1 MKKGHKIVSLLI
13 AVAMA
18 APLAFSN
25 VSPVEAANKF
35 DGHESRYYKL
45 CSSKTLTR
53 SNQSTCRE
61 FNKYLKTK
69 SASLKN
75 EISNKQNNVD
85 SAKLS
90 ISDMANKINTLNSQ
104 INDAN
109 QKISYMNTAIQNSEN
124 NLNQKK
130 GLLKERIYSMQSQM
144 NSNAYV
150 DYLFNAS
157 SFSDFFS
164 RAATLK
170 DLTAYETDLM
180 NEIKEEQKQLETQ
193 KQTLVDT
200 QKTLSTQKTQAES
213 LQKSL
218 VAKLEA
224 EQKALQDKQS
234 DLSDNE
240 SNIGTIAENL
250 VELSKA
256 SDESRVT
263 GVTHATP
270 NTTVSS
276 NSGSSNSN
284 SSSSSSS
291 GSSNSNSGSTS
302 NRGQSSS
309 SNSGTSHNNGGSSN
323 NGGSNNASIPT
334 PTPSASQ
341 SARGLAIANKAL
353 TRQGYMYSWGGCHS
367 MGQISNPNWTKFDC
381 SGLVNWAHYQAGVN
395 IGSNTTKSLCGVGTQ
410 VGRGSMQAGD
420 IILFSSNGSYS
431 GVHHVGIYIGGNR
444 MVHAPSTGKPVQVA
458 SLSNGYWQR
467 EFYQARR
474 CY

>member
-1 MKKGHKIVSLLI
+1 MKRGHKIVSLLI
-13 AVAMA
+13 ACAMVT
-18 APLAFSN
+18 PLAFSN
-25 VSPVEAANKF
+25 VNTVEAANKF
-35 DGHESRYYKL
+35 EGQETKYYKL

-53 SNQSTCRE
+53 SNQNTCKE

-69 SASLKN
+69 SASLKS
-75 EISNKQNNVD
+75 EISSKQSSVD

-90 ISDMANKINTLNSQ
+90 ISDAADKINSLNSQ
-104 INDAN
+104 INEAT
-109 QKISYMNTAIQNSEN
+109 QKIAYMNTAITNAEN
-124 NLNQKK
+124 NLNEKK
-130 GLLKERIYSMQSQM
+130 ALLKDRIYSMQSQM

-157 SFSDFFS
+157 SFSDLFS

-170 DLTAYETDLM
+170 DLTSYETDLM
-180 NEIKEEQKQLETQ
+180 NEIKEEQKQLEIQ

-200 QKTLSTQKTQAES
+200 QTALNAQKSQAEE

-240 SNIGTIAENL
+240 SNIGTIAQNL

-256 SDESRVT
+256 SDESKVS

-270 NTTVSS
+270 NKNNSSSS
-276 NSGSSNSN
+276 NSGSSN
-284 SSSSSSS
+284 
-291 GSSNSNSGSTS
+291 
-302 NRGQSSS
+302 
-309 SNSGTSHNNGGSSN
+309 NGGSSN
-323 NGGSNNASIPT
+323 NSGSSNNGGGNTIPT
-334 PTPSASQ
+334 PTPSPDQ
-341 SARGLAIANKAL
+341 SSRGLAIANKAL

-367 MGQISNPNWTKFDC
+367 MSQIANPNWTKFDC

-395 IGSNTTKSLCGVGTQ
+395 IGSNTTKTLCGVGTQ
-410 VGRGSMQAGD
+410 VDRGSMQAGD

-444 MVHAPSTGKPVQVA
+444 MVHAPSSGKPVQVA
-458 SLSNGYWQR
+458 TLGNGYWQR

>member
-1 MKKGHKIVSLLI
+1 MVT
-13 AVAMA
+13 
-18 APLAFSN
+18 PLAFSN
-25 VSPVEAANKF
+25 VNTVEAANKF
-35 DGHESRYYKL
+35 EGQETKYYKL

-53 SNQSTCRE
+53 SNQNTCKE

-69 SASLKN
+69 SASLKS
-75 EISNKQNNVD
+75 EISSKQSSVD

-90 ISDMANKINTLNSQ
+90 ISDAADKINSLNSQ
-104 INDAN
+104 INEAT
-109 QKISYMNTAIQNSEN
+109 QKIAYMNTAITNAEN
-124 NLNQKK
+124 NLNEKK
-130 GLLKERIYSMQSQM
+130 ALLKDRIYSMQSQM

-170 DLTAYETDLM
+170 DLTSYETDLM
-180 NEIKEEQKQLETQ
+180 NEIKEEQKQLEIQ

-200 QKTLSTQKTQAES
+200 QTALNAQKSQAEE

-240 SNIGTIAENL
+240 SNIGTIAQNL

-256 SDESRVT
+256 SDESKVS

-270 NTTVSS
+270 NKNNSSSS
-276 NSGSSNSN
+276 NSGSSN
-284 SSSSSSS
+284 
-291 GSSNSNSGSTS
+291 
-302 NRGQSSS
+302 
-309 SNSGTSHNNGGSSN
+309 NGGSSN
-323 NGGSNNASIPT
+323 NSGSSNNGGGNTIPT
-334 PTPSASQ
+334 PTPSPDQ
-341 SARGLAIANKAL
+341 SSRGLAIANKAL
-353 TRQGYMYSWGGCHS
+353 TRQAYMYSWGGCHS
-367 MGQISNPNWTKFDC
+367 MSQIANPNWTKFDC

-395 IGSNTTKSLCGVGTQ
+395 IGSNTTKTLCGVGTQ
-410 VGRGSMQAGD
+410 VDRGSMQAGD

-444 MVHAPSTGKPVQVA
+444 MVHAPSSGKPVQVA
-458 SLSNGYWQR
+458 TLGNGYWQR

>member
-1 MKKGHKIVSLLI
+1 MVT
-13 AVAMA
+13 
-18 APLAFSN
+18 PLAFSN
-25 VSPVEAANKF
+25 VNTVEAANKF
-35 DGHESRYYKL
+35 EGQETKYYKL

-53 SNQSTCRE
+53 SNQNTCKE

-69 SASLKN
+69 SASLKS
-75 EISNKQNNVD
+75 EISSKQSSVD

-90 ISDMANKINTLNSQ
+90 ISDAADKINSLNSQ
-104 INDAN
+104 INEAT
-109 QKISYMNTAIQNSEN
+109 QKIAYMNTAITNAEN
-124 NLNQKK
+124 NLNEKK
-130 GLLKERIYSMQSQM
+130 ALLKDRIYSMQSQM

-170 DLTAYETDLM
+170 DLTSYETDLM
-180 NEIKEEQKQLETQ
+180 NEIKEEQKQLEIQ

-200 QKTLSTQKTQAES
+200 QTALNAQKSQAEE

-234 DLSDNE
+234 DLSENE
-240 SNIGTIAENL
+240 SNIGTIAQNL

-256 SDESRVT
+256 SDESKVS

-270 NTTVSS
+270 NKNNSSSS
-276 NSGSSNSN
+276 NSGSSN
-284 SSSSSSS
+284 
-291 GSSNSNSGSTS
+291 
-302 NRGQSSS
+302 
-309 SNSGTSHNNGGSSN
+309 NGGSSN
-323 NGGSNNASIPT
+323 NSGSSNNGGGNTIPT
-334 PTPSASQ
+334 PTPSPDQ
-341 SARGLAIANKAL
+341 SSRGLAIANKAL

-367 MGQISNPNWTKFDC
+367 MSQIANPNWTKFDC

-395 IGSNTTKSLCGVGTQ
+395 IGSNTTKTLCGVGTQ
-410 VGRGSMQAGD
+410 VDRGSMQAGD

-444 MVHAPSTGKPVQVA
+444 MVHAPSSGKPVQVA
-458 SLSNGYWQR
+458 TLGNGYWQR

>member
-1 MKKGHKIVSLLI
+1 MKRGHNIVSLLI
-13 AVAMA
+13 ACAMVT
-18 APLAFSN
+18 PLAFSN
-25 VSPVEAANKF
+25 VNTVEAANKF
-35 DGHESRYYKL
+35 EGQETKYYKL

-53 SNQSTCRE
+53 SNQNTCKE

-69 SASLKN
+69 SASLKS
-75 EISNKQNNVD
+75 EISSKQSSVD

-90 ISDMANKINTLNSQ
+90 ISDAADKINSLNSQ
-104 INDAN
+104 INEAT
-109 QKISYMNTAIQNSEN
+109 QKIAYMNTAITNAEN
-124 NLNQKK
+124 NLNEKK
-130 GLLKERIYSMQSQM
+130 ALLKDRIYSMQSQM

-170 DLTAYETDLM
+170 DLTSYETDLM
-180 NEIKEEQKQLETQ
+180 NEIKEEQKQLEIQ

-200 QKTLSTQKTQAES
+200 QTALNAQKSQAEE

-240 SNIGTIAENL
+240 SNIGTIAQNL

-256 SDESRVT
+256 SDESKVS

-270 NTTVSS
+270 NKNNSSSS
-276 NSGSSNSN
+276 NSGSSN
-284 SSSSSSS
+284 
-291 GSSNSNSGSTS
+291 
-302 NRGQSSS
+302 
-309 SNSGTSHNNGGSSN
+309 NGGSSN
-323 NGGSNNASIPT
+323 NSGSSNNGGGNTIPT
-334 PTPSASQ
+334 PTPSPDQ
-341 SARGLAIANKAL
+341 SSRGLAIANKAL

-367 MGQISNPNWTKFDC
+367 MSQIANPNWTKFDC
-381 SGLVNWAHYQAGVN
+381 SGLVNWSHYQAGVN
-395 IGSNTTKSLCGVGTQ
+395 IGSNTTKTLCGVGTQ
-410 VGRGSMQAGD
+410 VDRGSMQAGD

-444 MVHAPSTGKPVQVA
+444 MVHAPSSGKPVQVA
-458 SLSNGYWQR
+458 SLGNGYWQR

>member
-1 MKKGHKIVSLLI
+1 MKRGHKIVSLLI
-13 AVAMA
+13 ACAMVT
-18 APLAFSN
+18 PLAFSN
-25 VSPVEAANKF
+25 VNTVEAANKF
-35 DGHESRYYKL
+35 EGQETKYYKL

-53 SNQSTCRE
+53 SNQNTCKE

-69 SASLKN
+69 SASLKS
-75 EISNKQNNVD
+75 EISSKQSSVD

-90 ISDMANKINTLNSQ
+90 ISDAADKINSLNSQ
-104 INDAN
+104 INEAT
-109 QKISYMNTAIQNSEN
+109 QKIAYMNTAITNAEN
-124 NLNQKK
+124 NLNEKK
-130 GLLKERIYSMQSQM
+130 ALLKDRIYSMQSQM

-170 DLTAYETDLM
+170 DLTSYETDLM
-180 NEIKEEQKQLETQ
+180 NEIKEEQKQLEVQ

-200 QKTLSTQKTQAES
+200 QNTLNAQKSQAEE

-240 SNIGTIAENL
+240 SNIGTIAQNL

-256 SDESRVT
+256 SDESKVS

-270 NTTVSS
+270 NKNNSSSS
-276 NSGSSNSN
+276 NSGSSN
-284 SSSSSSS
+284 
-291 GSSNSNSGSTS
+291 
-302 NRGQSSS
+302 
-309 SNSGTSHNNGGSSN
+309 NGGSSN
-323 NGGSNNASIPT
+323 NSGSSNNGGGNTIPT
-334 PTPSASQ
+334 PTPSPDQ
-341 SARGLAIANKAL
+341 SSRGLAIANKAL

-367 MGQISNPNWTKFDC
+367 MSQIANPNWTKFDC

-395 IGSNTTKSLCGVGTQ
+395 IGSNTTKTLCGVGTQ
-410 VGRGSMQAGD
+410 VDRGSMQAGD

-444 MVHAPSTGKPVQVA
+444 MVHAPSSGKPVQVA
-458 SLSNGYWQR
+458 TLGNCYWQR

>member
-1 MKKGHKIVSLLI
+1 MKRGHKIVSLLI
-13 AVAMA
+13 ACAMVT
-18 APLAFSN
+18 PLALSN
-25 VSPVEAANKF
+25 VNTVEAANKF
-35 DGHESRYYKL
+35 EGQETKYYKL

-53 SNQSTCRE
+53 SNQNTCKE

-69 SASLKN
+69 SASLKS
-75 EISNKQNNVD
+75 EINSKQSNVD

-90 ISDMANKINTLNSQ
+90 IADAADKINSLNSQ
-104 INDAN
+104 INEAT
-109 QKISYMNTAIQNSEN
+109 QKIAYMNTAITNAEN
-124 NLNQKK
+124 NLNEKK
-130 GLLKERIYSMQSQM
+130 ALLKDRIYSMQSQM

-170 DLTAYETDLM
+170 DLTSYETDLM
-180 NEIKEEQKQLETQ
+180 NEIKEEQKQLEIQ

-200 QKTLSTQKTQAES
+200 QTALNAQKSQAEE

-240 SNIGTIAENL
+240 SNIGTIAQNL

-256 SDESRVT
+256 SDESKVS

-270 NTTVSS
+270 NKNNSSSS
-276 NSGSSNSN
+276 NSGSSN
-284 SSSSSSS
+284 
-291 GSSNSNSGSTS
+291 
-302 NRGQSSS
+302 
-309 SNSGTSHNNGGSSN
+309 NGGSSN
-323 NGGSNNASIPT
+323 NSGSSNNGGGNTIPT
-334 PTPSASQ
+334 PTPSPDQ
-341 SARGLAIANKAL
+341 SSRGLAIANKAL
-353 TRQGYMYSWGGCHS
+353 TRQGYIYSWGGCHS
-367 MGQISNPNWTKFDC
+367 MSQIANPNWTKFDC

-395 IGSNTTKSLCGVGTQ
+395 IGSNTTKTLCGVGTQ
-410 VGRGSMQAGD
+410 VDRGSMQAGD

-431 GVHHVGIYIGGNR
+431 GVHHVGIYIGCNR
-444 MVHAPSTGKPVQVA
+444 MVHASSSGKPVQVA
-458 SLSNGYWQR
+458 TLGNGYWQR

>member
-1 MKKGHKIVSLLI
+1 MKRGHKIVSLLI
-13 AVAMA
+13 ACAMVT
-18 APLAFSN
+18 PLAFSN
-25 VSPVEAANKF
+25 VNTVEAANKF
-35 DGHESRYYKL
+35 EGQETKYYKL

-53 SNQSTCRE
+53 SNQNTCKE

-69 SASLKN
+69 SASLKS
-75 EISNKQNNVD
+75 EINSKQSNVD

-90 ISDMANKINTLNSQ
+90 IADAADKINSLNSQ
-104 INDAN
+104 INEAT
-109 QKISYMNTAIQNSEN
+109 QKIAYMNTAITNAEN
-124 NLNQKK
+124 NLNEKK
-130 GLLKERIYSMQSQM
+130 ALLKDRIYSMQSQM

-170 DLTAYETDLM
+170 DLTSYETDLM
-180 NEIKEEQKQLETQ
+180 NEIKEEQKQLEIQ

-200 QKTLSTQKTQAES
+200 QTALNAQKSQAEE

-240 SNIGTIAENL
+240 SNIGTIAQNL

-256 SDESRVT
+256 SDESKVS

-270 NTTVSS
+270 NKNNSFSS
-276 NSGSSNSN
+276 NSGSSN
-284 SSSSSSS
+284 
-291 GSSNSNSGSTS
+291 
-302 NRGQSSS
+302 
-309 SNSGTSHNNGGSSN
+309 NGGSSN
-323 NGGSNNASIPT
+323 NSGSSNNGGGNTIPT
-334 PTPSASQ
+334 PTPSPDQ
-341 SARGLAIANKAL
+341 SSRGLAIANKAL

-367 MGQISNPNWTKFDC
+367 MSQIANPNWTKFDC

-395 IGSNTTKSLCGVGTQ
+395 IGSNTTKTLCGVGTQ
-410 VGRGSMQAGD
+410 VDRGSMQAGD

-444 MVHAPSTGKPVQVA
+444 MVHAPSSGKPVQVA
-458 SLSNGYWQR
+458 TLGNGYWQR

>member
-1 MKKGHKIVSLLI
+1 
-13 AVAMA
+13 
-18 APLAFSN
+18 
-25 VSPVEAANKF
+25 
-35 DGHESRYYKL
+35 L

-53 SNQSTCRE
+53 SNQNTCKE

-69 SASLKN
+69 SASLKS
-75 EISNKQNNVD
+75 EINSKQSNVD

-90 ISDMANKINTLNSQ
+90 IADAADKINSLNSQ
-104 INDAN
+104 INEAT
-109 QKISYMNTAIQNSEN
+109 QKIAYMNTAITNAEN
-124 NLNQKK
+124 NLNEKK
-130 GLLKERIYSMQSQM
+130 ALLKDRIYSMQSQM

-170 DLTAYETDLM
+170 DLTSYETDLM
-180 NEIKEEQKQLETQ
+180 NEIKEEQKQLEIQ

-200 QKTLSTQKTQAES
+200 QTALNAQKSQAEE

-240 SNIGTIAENL
+240 SNIGTIAQNL

-256 SDESRVT
+256 SDESKVS

-270 NTTVSS
+270 NKNNSSSS
-276 NSGSSNSN
+276 NSGSSN
-284 SSSSSSS
+284 
-291 GSSNSNSGSTS
+291 
-302 NRGQSSS
+302 
-309 SNSGTSHNNGGSSN
+309 NGGSSN
-323 NGGSNNASIPT
+323 NSGSSNNGGGNTIPT
-334 PTPSASQ
+334 PTPSPDQ
-341 SARGLAIANKAL
+341 SSRGLAIANKAL
-353 TRQGYMYSWGGCHS
+353 TRQGYIYSWGGCHS
-367 MGQISNPNWTKFDC
+367 MSQIANPNWTKFDC

-395 IGSNTTKSLCGVGTQ
+395 IGSNTTKTLCGVGTQ
-410 VGRGSMQAGD
+410 VDRGSMQAGD

-444 MVHAPSTGKPVQVA
+444 MVHAPSSGKPVQVA
-458 SLSNGYWQR
+458 TLGNGYWQR

>member
-1 MKKGHKIVSLLI
+1 MKRGHKIVSLLI
-13 AVAMA
+13 ACAMVT
-18 APLAFSN
+18 PLAFSN
-25 VSPVEAANKF
+25 VNTVEAANKF
-35 DGHESRYYKL
+35 EGQETKYYKL

-53 SNQSTCRE
+53 SNQNTCKE

-69 SASLKN
+69 SASLKS
-75 EISNKQNNVD
+75 EISSKQSSVD

-90 ISDMANKINTLNSQ
+90 ISDAADKINSLNSQ
-104 INDAN
+104 INEAT
-109 QKISYMNTAIQNSEN
+109 QKIAYMNTAITNAEN
-124 NLNQKK
+124 NLNEKK
-130 GLLKERIYSMQSQM
+130 ALLKDRIYSMQSQM

-170 DLTAYETDLM
+170 DLTSYETDLM
-180 NEIKEEQKQLETQ
+180 NEIKEEQKQLEIQ

-200 QKTLSTQKTQAES
+200 QTALNAQKSQAEE

-234 DLSDNE
+234 DLFDNE
-240 SNIGTIAENL
+240 SNIGTIAQNL

-256 SDESRVT
+256 SDESKVS

-270 NTTVSS
+270 NKNNSSSS
-276 NSGSSNSN
+276 NSGSSN
-284 SSSSSSS
+284 
-291 GSSNSNSGSTS
+291 
-302 NRGQSSS
+302 
-309 SNSGTSHNNGGSSN
+309 NGGSSN
-323 NGGSNNASIPT
+323 NSGSSNNGGGNTIPT
-334 PTPSASQ
+334 PTPSPDQ
-341 SARGLAIANKAL
+341 SSRGLAIANKAL

-367 MGQISNPNWTKFDC
+367 MSQIANPNWTKFDC

-395 IGSNTTKSLCGVGTQ
+395 IGSNTTKTLCGVGTQ
-410 VGRGSMQAGD
+410 VDRGSMQAGD

-444 MVHAPSTGKPVQVA
+444 MVHAPSSGKPVQVA
-458 SLSNGYWQR
+458 TLGNGYWQR

>member
-1 MKKGHKIVSLLI
+1 MKRRHKIVSLLI
-13 AVAMA
+13 AAAMVT
-18 APLAFSN
+18 PLALSN
-25 VSPVEAANKF
+25 VNTVEAANKF
-35 DGHESRYYKL
+35 AGQESKYYRL

-53 SNQSTCRE
+53 SNQNTCKE

-75 EISNKQNNVD
+75 EINSKQNNVD

-90 ISDMANKINTLNSQ
+90 ISDAANKINTLNSQ
-104 INDAN
+104 INEAN
-109 QKISYMNTAIQNSEN
+109 QKIAYMNTAITNAEN

-130 GLLKERIYSMQSQM
+130 ALLKDRIYSMQSQM

-180 NEIKEEQKQLETQ
+180 NEIKEVQ

-200 QKTLSTQKTQAES
+200 QTALNAQKSEAET

-240 SNIGTIAENL
+240 NSIGTIAQNL

-256 SDESRVT
+256 SDESKVN

-270 NTTVSS
+270 NTNSGSSS
-276 NSGSSNSN
+276 NSGSSN
-284 SSSSSSS
+284 
-291 GSSNSNSGSTS
+291 
-302 NRGQSSS
+302 
-309 SNSGTSHNNGGSSN
+309 HGGSSN
-323 NGGSNNASIPT
+323 NGGGSQNTT
-334 PTPSASQ
+334 PAPAPSANQ

-353 TRQGYMYSWGGCHS
+353 TRQGYMYVWGGCHS
-367 MGQISNPNWTKFDC
+367 MSQISNPNWTKFDC

-395 IGSNTTKSLCGVGTQ
+395 IGSNTTKSLCGVGSY
-410 VGRGSMQAGD
+410 VDRGSMQAGD

-444 MVHAPSTGKPVQVA
+444 MVHAPSSGKPVQVA
-458 SLSNGYWQR
+458 SLANSYWQR
-467 EFYQARR
+467 SFYQARR

>member
-1 MKKGHKIVSLLI
+1 MKRGHKIVSLLI
-13 AVAMA
+13 ACAMVT
-18 APLAFSN
+18 PLAFSN
-25 VSPVEAANKF
+25 VNTVEAANKF
-35 DGHESRYYKL
+35 EGQETKYYKL

-53 SNQSTCRE
+53 SNQNTCKE

-69 SASLKN
+69 SASLKS
-75 EISNKQNNVD
+75 EISSKQSSVD

-90 ISDMANKINTLNSQ
+90 ISDAADKINSLNSQ
-104 INDAN
+104 INEAT
-109 QKISYMNTAIQNSEN
+109 QKIAYMNTAITNAEN
-124 NLNQKK
+124 NLNEKK
-130 GLLKERIYSMQSQM
+130 ALLKDRIYSMQSQM

-170 DLTAYETDLM
+170 DLTSYETDLM
-180 NEIKEEQKQLETQ
+180 NEIKEEQKQLEIQ

-200 QKTLSTQKTQAES
+200 QTALNAQKSQAEE

-240 SNIGTIAENL
+240 SNIGTIAQNL

-256 SDESRVT
+256 SDESKVS

-270 NTTVSS
+270 NKNNSSSS
-276 NSGSSNSN
+276 NSGSSN
-284 SSSSSSS
+284 
-291 GSSNSNSGSTS
+291 
-302 NRGQSSS
+302 
-309 SNSGTSHNNGGSSN
+309 NGGSSN
-323 NGGSNNASIPT
+323 NSGSSNNGGGNTIPT
-334 PTPSASQ
+334 PSPDQ
-341 SARGLAIANKAL
+341 SSRGLAIANKAL

-367 MGQISNPNWTKFDC
+367 MSQIANPNWTKFDC

-395 IGSNTTKSLCGVGTQ
+395 IGSNTTKTLCGVGTQ
-410 VGRGSMQAGD
+410 VDRGSMQAGD

-444 MVHAPSTGKPVQVA
+444 MVHAPSSGKPVQVA
-458 SLSNGYWQR
+458 TLGNGYWQR

>member
-1 MKKGHKIVSLLI
+1 MKRGHKIVSLLI
-13 AVAMA
+13 ACAMVT
-18 APLAFSN
+18 PLAFSN
-25 VSPVEAANKF
+25 VNTVEAANKF
-35 DGHESRYYKL
+35 EGQETKYYKL

-53 SNQSTCRE
+53 SNQNTCKE

-69 SASLKN
+69 SASLKS
-75 EISNKQNNVD
+75 EISSKQSSVD

-90 ISDMANKINTLNSQ
+90 ISDAADKINSLNSQ
-104 INDAN
+104 INEAT
-109 QKISYMNTAIQNSEN
+109 QKIAYMNTAITNAEN
-124 NLNQKK
+124 NLNEKK
-130 GLLKERIYSMQSQM
+130 ALLKDRIYSMQSQM

-170 DLTAYETDLM
+170 DLTSYETDLM
-180 NEIKEEQKQLETQ
+180 NEIKEEQKQLEIQ

-200 QKTLSTQKTQAES
+200 QTALNAQKSQAEE

-240 SNIGTIAENL
+240 SNIGTIAQNL

-256 SDESRVT
+256 SDESKVS

-270 NTTVSS
+270 NKNNSSSS
-276 NSGSSNSN
+276 NSGSSN
-284 SSSSSSS
+284 
-291 GSSNSNSGSTS
+291 
-302 NRGQSSS
+302 
-309 SNSGTSHNNGGSSN
+309 NGGSSN
-323 NGGSNNASIPT
+323 NSGSSNNGGGNTIPT
-334 PTPSASQ
+334 PTPSPDQ
-341 SARGLAIANKAL
+341 SSRGLAIANKAL

-367 MGQISNPNWTKFDC
+367 MSQIANPNWTRFDC

-395 IGSNTTKSLCGVGTQ
+395 IGSNTTKTLCGVGTQ
-410 VGRGSMQAGD
+410 VDRGSMQAGD

-444 MVHAPSTGKPVQVA
+444 MVHAPSSGKPVQVA
-458 SLSNGYWQR
+458 SLGNGYWQR

>member
-1 MKKGHKIVSLLI
+1 MKRGHKIVSSLI
-13 AVAMA
+13 ACAMVT
-18 APLAFSN
+18 PLAFSN
-25 VSPVEAANKF
+25 VNTVEAANKF
-35 DGHESRYYKL
+35 EGQETKYYKL

-53 SNQSTCRE
+53 SNQNTCKE

-69 SASLKN
+69 SASLKS
-75 EISNKQNNVD
+75 EISSKQSSVD

-90 ISDMANKINTLNSQ
+90 ISDAADKINSLNSQ
-104 INDAN
+104 INEAT
-109 QKISYMNTAIQNSEN
+109 QKIAYMNTAITNAEN
-124 NLNQKK
+124 NLNEKK
-130 GLLKERIYSMQSQM
+130 ALLKDRIYSMQSQM

-170 DLTAYETDLM
+170 DLTSYETDLM
-180 NEIKEEQKQLETQ
+180 NEIKEEQKQLEIQ

-200 QKTLSTQKTQAES
+200 QTALNAQKSQAEE

-240 SNIGTIAENL
+240 SNIGTIAQNL

-256 SDESRVT
+256 SDESKVS

-270 NTTVSS
+270 NKNNSSSS
-276 NSGSSNSN
+276 NSGSSN
-284 SSSSSSS
+284 
-291 GSSNSNSGSTS
+291 
-302 NRGQSSS
+302 
-309 SNSGTSHNNGGSSN
+309 NGGSSN
-323 NGGSNNASIPT
+323 NSGSSNNGGGNTIPT
-334 PTPSASQ
+334 PTPSPDQ
-341 SARGLAIANKAL
+341 SSRGLAIANKAL

-367 MGQISNPNWTKFDC
+367 MSQIANPNWTKFDC

-395 IGSNTTKSLCGVGTQ
+395 IGSNTTKTLCGVGTQ
-410 VGRGSMQAGD
+410 VDRGSMQAGD

-444 MVHAPSTGKPVQVA
+444 MVHAPSSGKPVQVA
-458 SLSNGYWQR
+458 TLGNGYWQR

>member
-1 MKKGHKIVSLLI
+1 MKRGHKIVSLLI
-13 AVAMA
+13 ACAMVT
-18 APLAFSN
+18 PLAFSN
-25 VSPVEAANKF
+25 VNTVEAANKF
-35 DGHESRYYKL
+35 EGQETKYYKL

-53 SNQSTCRE
+53 SNQNTCKE

-69 SASLKN
+69 SASLKS
-75 EISNKQNNVD
+75 EISRKQSSVD

-90 ISDMANKINTLNSQ
+90 ISDAADKINSLNSQ
-104 INDAN
+104 INEAT
-109 QKISYMNTAIQNSEN
+109 QKIAYMNTAITNAEN
-124 NLNQKK
+124 NLNEKK
-130 GLLKERIYSMQSQM
+130 ALLKDRIYSMQSQM

-170 DLTAYETDLM
+170 DLTSYETDLM
-180 NEIKEEQKQLETQ
+180 NEIKEEQKQLEIQ
-193 KQTLVDT
+193 KHTLVDT
-200 QKTLSTQKTQAES
+200 QTALNAQKSQAEE

-240 SNIGTIAENL
+240 SNIGTIAQNL

-256 SDESRVT
+256 SDESKVS

-270 NTTVSS
+270 NKNNSSSSSS
-276 NSGSSNSN
+276 NSGSSN
-284 SSSSSSS
+284 
-291 GSSNSNSGSTS
+291 
-302 NRGQSSS
+302 
-309 SNSGTSHNNGGSSN
+309 NGGSSN
-323 NGGSNNASIPT
+323 NSGSSNNGGGNTIPT
-334 PTPSASQ
+334 PTPSPDQ
-341 SARGLAIANKAL
+341 SSRGLAIANKAL

-367 MGQISNPNWTKFDC
+367 MSQIANPNWTKFDC

-395 IGSNTTKSLCGVGTQ
+395 IGSNTTKTLCGVGTQ
-410 VGRGSMQAGD
+410 VDRGSMQAGD

-444 MVHAPSTGKPVQVA
+444 MVHAPSSGKPVQVA
-458 SLSNGYWQR
+458 TLGNGYWQR

>member
-1 MKKGHKIVSLLI
+1 MKRGHKIVSLLI
-13 AVAMA
+13 ACAMVT
-18 APLAFSN
+18 PLALSN
-25 VSPVEAANKF
+25 VNTVEAANKF
-35 DGHESRYYKL
+35 EGQETKYYKL

-53 SNQSTCRE
+53 SNQNTCKE

-69 SASLKN
+69 SASLKS
-75 EISNKQNNVD
+75 EISSKQSSVD

-90 ISDMANKINTLNSQ
+90 IADAADKINNLNGQ
-104 INDAN
+104 INEAN
-109 QKISYMNTAIQNSEN
+109 QKIAYMNTAITNAEN
-124 NLNQKK
+124 NLNEKK
-130 GLLKERIYSMQSQM
+130 ALLKDRIYSMQSQM

-170 DLTAYETDLM
+170 DLTSYETDLM
-180 NEIKEEQKQLETQ
+180 NEIKEEQKQLEIQ

-200 QKTLSTQKTQAES
+200 QTALNAQKSQAEELQKT
-213 LQKSL
+213 L

-240 SNIGTIAENL
+240 SNIGTIAQNL

-256 SDESRVT
+256 SDESKVS

-270 NTTVSS
+270 NT
-276 NSGSSNSN
+276 NSGSS
-284 SSSSSSS
+284 
-291 GSSNSNSGSTS
+291 
-302 NRGQSSS
+302 
-309 SNSGTSHNNGGSSN
+309 NNGGSSN
-323 NGGSNNASIPT
+323 NSGSSNNGGGNTIPT
-334 PTPSASQ
+334 PTPSPDQ
-341 SARGLAIANKAL
+341 SSRGLAIANKAL

-367 MGQISNPNWTKFDC
+367 MSQIANPNWTKFDC

-395 IGSNTTKSLCGVGTQ
+395 IGSNTTKTLCGVGTQ
-410 VGRGSMQAGD
+410 VDRGSMQAGD

-444 MVHAPSTGKPVQVA
+444 MVHAPSSGKPVQVA
-458 SLSNGYWQR
+458 TLGNGYWQR

>member
-1 MKKGHKIVSLLI
+1 MVT
-13 AVAMA
+13 
-18 APLAFSN
+18 PLALSN
-25 VSPVEAANKF
+25 VNTVEAANKF
-35 DGHESRYYKL
+35 EGQETKYYKL

-53 SNQSTCRE
+53 SNQNTCKE

-69 SASLKN
+69 SASLKS
-75 EISNKQNNVD
+75 EISSKQSNVD

-90 ISDMANKINTLNSQ
+90 IADAADKINSLNSQ
-104 INDAN
+104 INEAT
-109 QKISYMNTAIQNSEN
+109 QKIAYMNTAITNAEN
-124 NLNQKK
+124 NLNEKK
-130 GLLKERIYSMQSQM
+130 ALLKDRIYSMQSQM

-170 DLTAYETDLM
+170 DLTSYETDLM
-180 NEIKEEQKQLETQ
+180 NEIKEEQKQLEIQ

-200 QKTLSTQKTQAES
+200 QTALNAQKSQAEELQKT
-213 LQKSL
+213 L

-240 SNIGTIAENL
+240 SNIGTIAQNL

-256 SDESRVT
+256 SDESKVS

-270 NTTVSS
+270 NTNSGSSS
-276 NSGSSNSN
+276 NSGSSN
-284 SSSSSSS
+284 
-291 GSSNSNSGSTS
+291 
-302 NRGQSSS
+302 
-309 SNSGTSHNNGGSSN
+309 NGGSSN
-323 NGGSNNASIPT
+323 NSGSSNNGGGNTIPT
-334 PTPSASQ
+334 PTPSPDQ
-341 SARGLAIANKAL
+341 SSRGLAIANKAL

-367 MGQISNPNWTKFDC
+367 MSQIANPNWTRFDC

-395 IGSNTTKSLCGVGTQ
+395 IGSNTTKTLCGVGTQ
-410 VGRGSMQAGD
+410 VDRGSMQAGD

-444 MVHAPSTGKPVQVA
+444 MVHAPSSGKPVQVA
-458 SLSNGYWQR
+458 TLGNGYWQR

>member
-1 MKKGHKIVSLLI
+1 MKRGHKIVSLLI
-13 AVAMA
+13 ACAMVT
-18 APLAFSN
+18 PLALSN
-25 VSPVEAANKF
+25 VNTVEATNKF
-35 DGHESRYYKL
+35 EGQETKYYKL

-53 SNQSTCRE
+53 SNQNTCKE

-69 SASLKN
+69 SASLKS
-75 EISNKQNNVD
+75 EISSKQSNVD

-90 ISDMANKINTLNSQ
+90 ISDAANKINSLNSQ
-104 INDAN
+104 INEAT
-109 QKISYMNTAIQNSEN
+109 QKIAYMNTAITNAEN
-124 NLNQKK
+124 NLNEKK
-130 GLLKERIYSMQSQM
+130 ALLKDRIYSMQSQM

-170 DLTAYETDLM
+170 DLTSYETDLM
-180 NEIKEEQKQLETQ
+180 NEIKEEQKQLEIQ

-200 QKTLSTQKTQAES
+200 QTALNAQKSQAEELQKT
-213 LQKSL
+213 L

-240 SNIGTIAENL
+240 SNIGTIAQNL

-256 SDESRVT
+256 SDESKVS

-270 NTTVSS
+270 NKNNSS
-276 NSGSSNSN
+276 SGNSGSS
-284 SSSSSSS
+284 
-291 GSSNSNSGSTS
+291 
-302 NRGQSSS
+302 
-309 SNSGTSHNNGGSSN
+309 NNGGSSN
-323 NGGSNNASIPT
+323 NSGSSNNGGGNTIPT
-334 PTPSASQ
+334 PSPDQ
-341 SARGLAIANKAL
+341 SSRGLAIANKAL

-367 MGQISNPNWTKFDC
+367 MSQIANPNWTKFDC

-395 IGSNTTKSLCGVGTQ
+395 IGSNTTKTLCGVGTQ
-410 VGRGSMQAGD
+410 VDRGSMQAGD

-444 MVHAPSTGKPVQVA
+444 MVHAPSSGKPVQVA
-458 SLSNGYWQR
+458 TLGNGYWQR

>member
-1 MKKGHKIVSLLI
+1 MKRGHKIVSLLI
-13 AVAMA
+13 ACAMVT
-18 APLAFSN
+18 PLALSN
-25 VSPVEAANKF
+25 VNTVEAANKF
-35 DGHESRYYKL
+35 EGQETKYYKL

-53 SNQSTCRE
+53 SNQNTCKE

-69 SASLKN
+69 SASLKS
-75 EISNKQNNVD
+75 EISSKQSSVD

-90 ISDMANKINTLNSQ
+90 IADAADKINNLNGQ
-104 INDAN
+104 INEAN
-109 QKISYMNTAIQNSEN
+109 QKIAYMNTAITNAEN
-124 NLNQKK
+124 NLNEKK
-130 GLLKERIYSMQSQM
+130 ALLKDRIYSMQSQM

-170 DLTAYETDLM
+170 DLTSYETDLM
-180 NEIKEEQKQLETQ
+180 NEIKEEQKQLEIQ

-200 QKTLSTQKTQAES
+200 QTALNAQKSQAEELQKT
-213 LQKSL
+213 L

-240 SNIGTIAENL
+240 SNIGTIAQNL

-256 SDESRVT
+256 SDESKVS

-270 NTTVSS
+270 NTNSGSSS
-276 NSGSSNSN
+276 NSGSSN
-284 SSSSSSS
+284 
-291 GSSNSNSGSTS
+291 
-302 NRGQSSS
+302 
-309 SNSGTSHNNGGSSN
+309 NGGSSN
-323 NGGSNNASIPT
+323 NSGSSNNGGGNTIPT
-334 PTPSASQ
+334 PTPSPDQ
-341 SARGLAIANKAL
+341 SSRGLAIANKAL

-367 MGQISNPNWTKFDC
+367 MSQIANPNWTRFDC

-410 VGRGSMQAGD
+410 VDRGSMQAGD

-444 MVHAPSTGKPVQVA
+444 MVHAPSSGKPVQVA
-458 SLSNGYWQR
+458 SLANSYWQR
-467 EFYQARR
+467 SFYQARR

>member
-1 MKKGHKIVSLLI
+1 MVT
-13 AVAMA
+13 
-18 APLAFSN
+18 PLAFSN
-25 VSPVEAANKF
+25 VNTAEAANKF
-35 DGHESRYYKL
+35 EGQETKYYKL

-53 SNQSTCRE
+53 SNQNTCKE

-69 SASLKN
+69 SASLKS
-75 EISNKQNNVD
+75 EISRKQSSVD

-90 ISDMANKINTLNSQ
+90 ISDAADKINSLNSQ
-104 INDAN
+104 INEAT
-109 QKISYMNTAIQNSEN
+109 QKIAYMNTAITNAEN
-124 NLNQKK
+124 NLNEKK
-130 GLLKERIYSMQSQM
+130 ALLKDRIYSMQSQM

-170 DLTAYETDLM
+170 DLTSYETDLM
-180 NEIKEEQKQLETQ
+180 NEIKEEQKQLEIQ

-200 QKTLSTQKTQAES
+200 QTALNAQKSQAEE

-240 SNIGTIAENL
+240 SNIGTIAQNL

-256 SDESRVT
+256 SDESKVS

-270 NTTVSS
+270 NKNNSSSSS
-276 NSGSSNSN
+276 NSGSSN
-284 SSSSSSS
+284 
-291 GSSNSNSGSTS
+291 
-302 NRGQSSS
+302 
-309 SNSGTSHNNGGSSN
+309 NGGSSN
-323 NGGSNNASIPT
+323 NSGSSNNGGGNTIPT
-334 PTPSASQ
+334 PTPSPDQ
-341 SARGLAIANKAL
+341 SSRGLAIANKAL

-367 MGQISNPNWTKFDC
+367 MSQIANPNWTKFDC

-395 IGSNTTKSLCGVGTQ
+395 IGSNTTKTLCGVGTQ
-410 VGRGSMQAGD
+410 VDRGSMQAGD

-444 MVHAPSTGKPVQVA
+444 MVHAPSSGKPVQVA
-458 SLSNGYWQR
+458 TLGNGYWQR

>member
-1 MKKGHKIVSLLI
+1 MKRRHKIVSLLI
-13 AVAMA
+13 ACAMVT
-18 APLAFSN
+18 PLALSN
-25 VSPVEAANKF
+25 VNTVEAANKF
-35 DGHESRYYKL
+35 EGQETKYYKL

-53 SNQSTCRE
+53 SNQNTCKE

-69 SASLKN
+69 SASLKS
-75 EISNKQNNVD
+75 EINSKQSNVD

-90 ISDMANKINTLNSQ
+90 IADAADKINSLNSQ
-104 INDAN
+104 INEVT
-109 QKISYMNTAIQNSEN
+109 QKIAYMNTAITNAEN
-124 NLNQKK
+124 NLNEKK
-130 GLLKERIYSMQSQM
+130 ALLKDRIYSMQSQM

-170 DLTAYETDLM
+170 DLTSYETDLM
-180 NEIKEEQKQLETQ
+180 NEIKEEQKQLEIQ

-200 QKTLSTQKTQAES
+200 QTALNAQKSQAEE

-240 SNIGTIAENL
+240 SNIGTIAQNL

-256 SDESRVT
+256 SDESKVS

-270 NTTVSS
+270 NKNNSSSS
-276 NSGSSNSN
+276 NSGSSN
-284 SSSSSSS
+284 
-291 GSSNSNSGSTS
+291 
-302 NRGQSSS
+302 
-309 SNSGTSHNNGGSSN
+309 NGGSSN
-323 NGGSNNASIPT
+323 NSGSSNNGGGNTIPT
-334 PTPSASQ
+334 PTPSPDQ
-341 SARGLAIANKAL
+341 SSRGLAIANKAL

-367 MGQISNPNWTKFDC
+367 MSQIANPNWTKFDC

-395 IGSNTTKSLCGVGTQ
+395 IGSNTTKTLCGVGTQ
-410 VGRGSMQAGD
+410 VDRGSMQAGD

-444 MVHAPSTGKPVQVA
+444 MVHAPSSGKPVQVA
-458 SLSNGYWQR
+458 TLGNGYWQR

>member
-1 MKKGHKIVSLLI
+1 MKRGHKIVSLLI
-13 AVAMA
+13 ACAMVT
-18 APLAFSN
+18 PLAFSN
-25 VSPVEAANKF
+25 VNTVEAANKF
-35 DGHESRYYKL
+35 EGQETKYYKL

-53 SNQSTCRE
+53 SNQNTCKE

-69 SASLKN
+69 SASLKS
-75 EISNKQNNVD
+75 EISSKQSSVD

-90 ISDMANKINTLNSQ
+90 ISDAADKINSLNSQ
-104 INDAN
+104 INEAT
-109 QKISYMNTAIQNSEN
+109 QKIAYMNTAITNAEN
-124 NLNQKK
+124 NLNEKK
-130 GLLKERIYSMQSQM
+130 ALLKDRIYSMQSQM

-170 DLTAYETDLM
+170 DLTSYETDLM
-180 NEIKEEQKQLETQ
+180 NEIKEEQKQLEIQ

-200 QKTLSTQKTQAES
+200 QTALNAQKSQAEE

-240 SNIGTIAENL
+240 SNIGTIAQNL

-256 SDESRVT
+256 SDESKVS
-263 GVTHATP
+263 GVTHAIP
-270 NTTVSS
+270 NKNNSS
-276 NSGSSNSN
+276 SGNSGSS
-284 SSSSSSS
+284 
-291 GSSNSNSGSTS
+291 
-302 NRGQSSS
+302 
-309 SNSGTSHNNGGSSN
+309 NNGGSSN
-323 NGGSNNASIPT
+323 NSGSSNNGGGNTIPT
-334 PTPSASQ
+334 PTPSPDQ
-341 SARGLAIANKAL
+341 SSRGLAIANKAL

-367 MGQISNPNWTKFDC
+367 MSQIANPNWTKFDC

-395 IGSNTTKSLCGVGTQ
+395 IGSNTTKTLCGVGTQ
-410 VGRGSMQAGD
+410 VDRGSMQAGD

-444 MVHAPSTGKPVQVA
+444 MVHAPSSGKPVQVA
-458 SLSNGYWQR
+458 TLGNGYWQR

>member
-1 MKKGHKIVSLLI
+1 MCVKEGDYVKRGHKIVSLLI
-13 AVAMA
+13 AAAMIT
-18 APLAFSN
+18 PLALSN
-25 VSPVEAANKF
+25 VNTVEAANKF
-35 DGHESRYYKL
+35 EGQETKYYKL
-45 CSSKTLTR
+45 CASKTITR
-53 SNQSTCRE
+53 SNQNTCKE

-69 SASLKN
+69 SANLKS
-75 EISNKQNNVD
+75 EISSKQNSVD

-90 ISDMANKINTLNSQ
+90 IADAADKINSLNSQ
-104 INDAN
+104 IAEAN
-109 QKISYMNTAIQNSEN
+109 QKIEYMNTAITNAEN
-124 NLNQKK
+124 NLNEKK
-130 GLLKERIYSMQSQM
+130 ALLKDRIYSMQSQM

-180 NEIKEEQKQLETQ
+180 NEIKEEQKQLEIQ

-200 QKTLSTQKTQAES
+200 QTALNAQKSQAEELQKT
-213 LQKSL
+213 L

-240 SNIGTIAENL
+240 TSIGTIAQNL
-250 VELSKA
+250 VELNKA
-256 SDESRVT
+256 SEESKVN
-263 GVTHATP
+263 GVTQATP
-270 NTTVSS
+270 NKNNSSSSSS
-276 NSGSSNSN
+276 NSGSSNS
-284 SSSSSSS
+284 
-291 GSSNSNSGSTS
+291 
-302 NRGQSSS
+302 
-309 SNSGTSHNNGGSSN
+309 GGSSN
-323 NGGSNNASIPT
+323 NSDSPNSGGGSTIPT
-334 PTPSASQ
+334 PTPSPDQ
-341 SARGLAIANKAL
+341 SSRGLAIANKAL

-367 MGQISNPNWTKFDC
+367 MSQIANPNWTQFDC

-395 IGSNTTKSLCGVGTQ
+395 IGSNTTKTLCSVGTQ
-410 VGRGSMQAGD
+410 VDRGSMQAGD

-444 MVHAPSTGKPVQVA
+444 MVHAPSSGKPVQVA
-458 SLSNGYWQR
+458 TLGNSYWQR

>member
-1 MKKGHKIVSLLI
+1 MKRGHKIASLLI
-13 AVAMA
+13 ACAMVT
-18 APLAFSN
+18 PLAFSN
-25 VSPVEAANKF
+25 VNTVEAANKF
-35 DGHESRYYKL
+35 EGQETKYYKL

-53 SNQSTCRE
+53 SNQNTCKE

-69 SASLKN
+69 SASLKS
-75 EISNKQNNVD
+75 EISSKQSSVD

-90 ISDMANKINTLNSQ
+90 ISDAADKINSLNSQ
-104 INDAN
+104 INEAT
-109 QKISYMNTAIQNSEN
+109 QKIAYMNTAITNAEN
-124 NLNQKK
+124 NLNEKK
-130 GLLKERIYSMQSQM
+130 ALLKDRIYSMQSQM

-170 DLTAYETDLM
+170 DLTSYETDLM
-180 NEIKEEQKQLETQ
+180 NEIKEEQKQLEIQ

-200 QKTLSTQKTQAES
+200 QTALNAQKSQAEE

-240 SNIGTIAENL
+240 SNIGAIAQNL

-256 SDESRVT
+256 SDESKVS

-270 NTTVSS
+270 NKNNSSSS
-276 NSGSSNSN
+276 NSGSSN
-284 SSSSSSS
+284 
-291 GSSNSNSGSTS
+291 
-302 NRGQSSS
+302 
-309 SNSGTSHNNGGSSN
+309 NGGSSN
-323 NGGSNNASIPT
+323 NSGSSNNGGGNTIPT
-334 PTPSASQ
+334 PKPSPDQ
-341 SARGLAIANKAL
+341 SSRGLAIANKAL

-367 MGQISNPNWTKFDC
+367 MSQIANPNWTKFDC

-395 IGSNTTKSLCGVGTQ
+395 IGSNTTKTLCGVGTQ
-410 VGRGSMQAGD
+410 VNRGSMQAGD

-444 MVHAPSTGKPVQVA
+444 MVHAPSSGKPVQVA
-458 SLSNGYWQR
+458 TLGNGYWQR

>member
-1 MKKGHKIVSLLI
+1 MVT
-13 AVAMA
+13 
-18 APLAFSN
+18 PLALSN
-25 VSPVEAANKF
+25 VNTVEAANKF
-35 DGHESRYYKL
+35 EGQETKYYKL

-53 SNQSTCRE
+53 SNQNTCKE

-69 SASLKN
+69 SASLKS
-75 EISNKQNNVD
+75 EISSKQSSVD

-90 ISDMANKINTLNSQ
+90 IADAADKINNLNGQ
-104 INDAN
+104 INEAN
-109 QKISYMNTAIQNSEN
+109 QKIAYMNTAITNAEN
-124 NLNQKK
+124 NLNEKK
-130 GLLKERIYSMQSQM
+130 ALLKDRIYSMQSQM

-170 DLTAYETDLM
+170 DLTSYETDLM
-180 NEIKEEQKQLETQ
+180 NEIKEEQKQLEIQ

-200 QKTLSTQKTQAES
+200 QTALNAQKSQAEELQKT
-213 LQKSL
+213 L

-240 SNIGTIAENL
+240 SNIGTIAQNL

-256 SDESRVT
+256 SDESKVS

-270 NTTVSS
+270 NTNSGSSS
-276 NSGSSNSN
+276 NSGSSN
-284 SSSSSSS
+284 
-291 GSSNSNSGSTS
+291 
-302 NRGQSSS
+302 
-309 SNSGTSHNNGGSSN
+309 NGGSSN
-323 NGGSNNASIPT
+323 NSGSSNNGGGNTIPT
-334 PTPSASQ
+334 PTPSPDQ
-341 SARGLAIANKAL
+341 SSRGLAIANKAL

-367 MGQISNPNWTKFDC
+367 MSQIANPNWTRFDC

-410 VGRGSMQAGD
+410 VDRGSMQAGD

-444 MVHAPSTGKPVQVA
+444 MVHAPSSGKPVQVA
-458 SLSNGYWQR
+458 SLGNGYWQR

>member
-1 MKKGHKIVSLLI
+1 MKRGHKIVSLLI
-13 AVAMA
+13 ACAMVT
-18 APLAFSN
+18 PLAFSN
-25 VSPVEAANKF
+25 VNTVEAANKF
-35 DGHESRYYKL
+35 EGQETKYYKL

-53 SNQSTCRE
+53 SNQNTCKE

-69 SASLKN
+69 SASLKS
-75 EISNKQNNVD
+75 EISSKQSSVD

-90 ISDMANKINTLNSQ
+90 ISDAADKINSLNSQ
-104 INDAN
+104 INEAT
-109 QKISYMNTAIQNSEN
+109 QKIAYMNTAITNAEN
-124 NLNQKK
+124 NLNEKK
-130 GLLKERIYSMQSQM
+130 ALLKDRIYSMQSQM

-170 DLTAYETDLM
+170 DLTSYETDLM
-180 NEIKEEQKQLETQ
+180 NEIKEEQKQLEIQ

-200 QKTLSTQKTQAES
+200 QTALNAQKSQAEE

-240 SNIGTIAENL
+240 SNIGTIAQNL

-256 SDESRVT
+256 SDESKVS

-270 NTTVSS
+270 NKNNSSSS
-276 NSGSSNSN
+276 NSGSSN
-284 SSSSSSS
+284 
-291 GSSNSNSGSTS
+291 
-302 NRGQSSS
+302 
-309 SNSGTSHNNGGSSN
+309 NGGSSN
-323 NGGSNNASIPT
+323 NSGSSNNGGGNTIPT
-334 PTPSASQ
+334 PTPSPDQ
-341 SARGLAIANKAL
+341 SSRGLAIANKAL

-367 MGQISNPNWTKFDC
+367 MSQIANPNWTKFDC

-395 IGSNTTKSLCGVGTQ
+395 IGSNTTKTLCGVGTQ
-410 VGRGSMQAGD
+410 VDRGFMQAGD

-444 MVHAPSTGKPVQVA
+444 MVHAPSSGKPVQVA
-458 SLSNGYWQR
+458 SLGNGYWQR

>member
-1 MKKGHKIVSLLI
+1 MVT
-13 AVAMA
+13 
-18 APLAFSN
+18 PLAFSN
-25 VSPVEAANKF
+25 VNTVEAANKF
-35 DGHESRYYKL
+35 EGQETKYYKL

-53 SNQSTCRE
+53 SNQNTCKE

-69 SASLKN
+69 SASLKS
-75 EISNKQNNVD
+75 EISSKQSSVD

-90 ISDMANKINTLNSQ
+90 ISDAADKINSLNSQ
-104 INDAN
+104 INEAT
-109 QKISYMNTAIQNSEN
+109 QKIAYMNTAITNAEN
-124 NLNQKK
+124 NLNEKK
-130 GLLKERIYSMQSQM
+130 ALLKDRIYSMQSQM

-170 DLTAYETDLM
+170 DLTSYETDLM
-180 NEIKEEQKQLETQ
+180 NEIKEEQKQLEIQ

-200 QKTLSTQKTQAES
+200 QTALNAQKSQAEE

-240 SNIGTIAENL
+240 SNIGTIAQNL

-256 SDESRVT
+256 SDESKVS

-270 NTTVSS
+270 NKNNSSSS
-276 NSGSSNSN
+276 NSGSSN
-284 SSSSSSS
+284 
-291 GSSNSNSGSTS
+291 
-302 NRGQSSS
+302 
-309 SNSGTSHNNGGSSN
+309 NGGSSN
-323 NGGSNNASIPT
+323 NSGSSNNGGGNTIPT
-334 PTPSASQ
+334 PTPSPDQ
-341 SARGLAIANKAL
+341 SSRGLAIANKAL

-367 MGQISNPNWTKFDC
+367 MSQIANPNWTKFDC

-395 IGSNTTKSLCGVGTQ
+395 IGSNTTKTLCGVGTQ
-410 VGRGSMQAGD
+410 VDRGSMQAGD

-444 MVHAPSTGKPVQVA
+444 MVHATSSGKPVQVA
-458 SLSNGYWQR
+458 TLGNGYWQR

>member
-1 MKKGHKIVSLLI
+1 MYVKEGDFVKRRHKIVSLLI
-13 AVAMA
+13 AAAMVT
-18 APLAFSN
+18 PLALSN
-25 VSPVEAANKF
+25 VNTVEAANKF
-35 DGHESRYYKL
+35 AGQESKYYRL

-53 SNQSTCRE
+53 SNQNTCKE

-75 EISNKQNNVD
+75 EINSKQNSVD

-90 ISDMANKINTLNSQ
+90 ISDAANKINTLNSQ
-104 INDAN
+104 INEAN
-109 QKISYMNTAIQNSEN
+109 QKIAYMNTAITNAEN

-130 GLLKERIYSMQSQM
+130 ALLKDRIYSMQSQM

-180 NEIKEEQKQLETQ
+180 NEIKEEQKQLEVQ

-200 QKTLSTQKTQAES
+200 QTALNAQKSEAET

-240 SNIGTIAENL
+240 NSIGTIAQNL

-256 SDESRVT
+256 SDESKVS

-270 NTTVSS
+270 NKNNSSSS
-276 NSGSSNSN
+276 NSGSSN
-284 SSSSSSS
+284 
-291 GSSNSNSGSTS
+291 
-302 NRGQSSS
+302 
-309 SNSGTSHNNGGSSN
+309 NGGSSN
-323 NGGSNNASIPT
+323 NSGSSNNGGGNTIPT
-334 PTPSASQ
+334 PTPSPDQ
-341 SARGLAIANKAL
+341 SSRGLAIANKAL

-367 MGQISNPNWTKFDC
+367 MSQIANPNWTKFDC
-381 SGLVNWAHYQAGVN
+381 SGLVNWAPYQAGVN
-395 IGSNTTKSLCGVGTQ
+395 IGSNTTKTLCGVGTQ
-410 VGRGSMQAGD
+410 VDRGSMQAGD

-444 MVHAPSTGKPVQVA
+444 MVHAPSSGKPVQVA
-458 SLSNGYWQR
+458 SLANSYWQR
-467 EFYQARR
+467 SFYQARR

>member
-1 MKKGHKIVSLLI
+1 MKRGHKIVSLLI
-13 AVAMA
+13 ACAMVT
-18 APLAFSN
+18 PLALSN
-25 VSPVEAANKF
+25 VNTVEAANKF
-35 DGHESRYYKL
+35 EGQQTKYYKL

-53 SNQSTCRE
+53 SNQNTCKE

-69 SASLKN
+69 SASLKS
-75 EISNKQNNVD
+75 EISSKQSSVD

-90 ISDMANKINTLNSQ
+90 IADAADKINNLNGQ
-104 INDAN
+104 INEAN
-109 QKISYMNTAIQNSEN
+109 QKIAYMNTAITNAEN
-124 NLNQKK
+124 NLNEKK
-130 GLLKERIYSMQSQM
+130 ALLKDRIYSLQSQM

-170 DLTAYETDLM
+170 DLTSYETDLM
-180 NEIKEEQKQLETQ
+180 NEIKEEQKQLEVQ

-200 QKTLSTQKTQAES
+200 QNTLNAQKSQAEELQKT
-213 LQKSL
+213 L

-240 SNIGTIAENL
+240 SNIGTIAQNL

-256 SDESRVT
+256 SDESKVS

-270 NTTVSS
+270 NKNNSSSSS
-276 NSGSSNSN
+276 NSGSSN
-284 SSSSSSS
+284 
-291 GSSNSNSGSTS
+291 
-302 NRGQSSS
+302 
-309 SNSGTSHNNGGSSN
+309 NGGSSN
-323 NGGSNNASIPT
+323 NSGSSNNGGGNTAPAPT
-334 PTPSASQ
+334 PAPTPNGDQ

-353 TRQGYMYSWGGCHS
+353 TRQGYMYLWGGCHS
-367 MGQISNPNWTKFDC
+367 MSQIANPNWTRFDC

-410 VGRGSMQAGD
+410 VDRGSMQAGD

-444 MVHAPSTGKPVQVA
+444 MVHAPSSGKPVQVA
-458 SLSNGYWQR
+458 TLGNGYWQR
-467 EFYQARR
+467 QFYQARR

>member
-1 MKKGHKIVSLLI
+1 MVT
-13 AVAMA
+13 
-18 APLAFSN
+18 PLAFSN
-25 VSPVEAANKF
+25 VNTVEAANKF
-35 DGHESRYYKL
+35 EGQETKYYKL

-53 SNQSTCRE
+53 SNQNTCKE

-69 SASLKN
+69 SASLKS
-75 EISNKQNNVD
+75 EISSKQSSVD

-90 ISDMANKINTLNSQ
+90 ISDAADKINSLNSQ
-104 INDAN
+104 INEAT
-109 QKISYMNTAIQNSEN
+109 QKIAYMNTAITNAEN
-124 NLNQKK
+124 NLNEKK
-130 GLLKERIYSMQSQM
+130 ALLKDRIYSMQSQM

-170 DLTAYETDLM
+170 DLTSYETDLM
-180 NEIKEEQKQLETQ
+180 NEIKEEQKQLEIQ

-200 QKTLSTQKTQAES
+200 QTALNAQKSQAEE

-240 SNIGTIAENL
+240 SNIGTIAQNL

-256 SDESRVT
+256 SDESKVS

-270 NTTVSS
+270 NKNNSSSS
-276 NSGSSNSN
+276 NSGSSN
-284 SSSSSSS
+284 
-291 GSSNSNSGSTS
+291 
-302 NRGQSSS
+302 
-309 SNSGTSHNNGGSSN
+309 NGGSSN
-323 NGGSNNASIPT
+323 NSGSSNNGGGNTIPT
-334 PTPSASQ
+334 PTPSPDQ
-341 SARGLAIANKAL
+341 SSRGLAIANKAL

-367 MGQISNPNWTKFDC
+367 MSQIANPNWTKFDC

-395 IGSNTTKSLCGVGTQ
+395 IGSNTTKTLCGVGTQ
-410 VGRGSMQAGD
+410 VDRGSMQAGD

-444 MVHAPSTGKPVQVA
+444 MVHAPSSGKPVQVA
-458 SLSNGYWQR
+458 SLGNGYWQR

>member
-1 MKKGHKIVSLLI
+1 MKRGHKIVSLLI
-13 AVAMA
+13 ACAMVT
-18 APLAFSN
+18 PLALSN
-25 VSPVEAANKF
+25 VNTVEAANKF
-35 DGHESRYYKL
+35 EGQETKYYKL

-53 SNQSTCRE
+53 SNQNTCKE

-69 SASLKN
+69 SASLKS
-75 EISNKQNNVD
+75 EISSKQSNVD

-90 ISDMANKINTLNSQ
+90 IADAADKI
-104 INDAN
+104 A
-109 QKISYMNTAIQNSEN
+109 YMNTAITNAEN
-124 NLNQKK
+124 NLNEKK
-130 GLLKERIYSMQSQM
+130 ALLKDRIYSMQSQM

-170 DLTAYETDLM
+170 DLTSYETDLM
-180 NEIKEEQKQLETQ
+180 NEIKEEQKQLEIQ

-200 QKTLSTQKTQAES
+200 QTALNAQKSQAEE

-240 SNIGTIAENL
+240 SNIGTIAQNL

-256 SDESRVT
+256 SDESKVS

-270 NTTVSS
+270 NKNNSSSS
-276 NSGSSNSN
+276 NSGSSN
-284 SSSSSSS
+284 
-291 GSSNSNSGSTS
+291 
-302 NRGQSSS
+302 
-309 SNSGTSHNNGGSSN
+309 NGGSSN
-323 NGGSNNASIPT
+323 NSGSSNNGGGNTIPT
-334 PTPSASQ
+334 PTPSPDQ
-341 SARGLAIANKAL
+341 SSRGLAIANKAL

-367 MGQISNPNWTKFDC
+367 MSQIANPNWTKFDC

-395 IGSNTTKSLCGVGTQ
+395 IGSNTTKTLCGVGTQ
-410 VGRGSMQAGD
+410 VDRGSMQAGD

-444 MVHAPSTGKPVQVA
+444 MVHAPSSGKPVQVA
-458 SLSNGYWQR
+458 TLGNGYWQR

>member
-1 MKKGHKIVSLLI
+1 MKRGHKIVSLLI
-13 AVAMA
+13 ACAMVT
-18 APLAFSN
+18 PLALSN
-25 VSPVEAANKF
+25 VNTVEAANKF
-35 DGHESRYYKL
+35 EGQETKYYKL

-53 SNQSTCRE
+53 SNQNTCKE

-69 SASLKN
+69 SASLKS
-75 EISNKQNNVD
+75 EISSKQSNVD

-90 ISDMANKINTLNSQ
+90 IADAADKINSLNSQ
-104 INDAN
+104 INEAT
-109 QKISYMNTAIQNSEN
+109 QKIAYMNTAITNAEN
-124 NLNQKK
+124 NLNEKK
-130 GLLKERIYSMQSQM
+130 ALLKDRIYSMQSQM
-144 NSNAYV
+144 NSDAYV

-170 DLTAYETDLM
+170 DLTSYETDLM
-180 NEIKEEQKQLETQ
+180 NEIKEEQKQLEIQ

-200 QKTLSTQKTQAES
+200 QTALNAQKSQAEE

-240 SNIGTIAENL
+240 SNIGTIAQNL

-256 SDESRVT
+256 SDESKVS

-270 NTTVSS
+270 NKNNSSSS
-276 NSGSSNSN
+276 NSGSSN
-284 SSSSSSS
+284 
-291 GSSNSNSGSTS
+291 
-302 NRGQSSS
+302 
-309 SNSGTSHNNGGSSN
+309 NGGSSN
-323 NGGSNNASIPT
+323 NSGGNTIPT
-334 PTPSASQ
+334 PTPSPDQ
-341 SARGLAIANKAL
+341 SSRGLAIANKAL

-367 MGQISNPNWTKFDC
+367 MSQIANPNWTKFDC

-395 IGSNTTKSLCGVGTQ
+395 IGSNTTKTLCGVGTQ
-410 VGRGSMQAGD
+410 VDRGSMQAGD

-444 MVHAPSTGKPVQVA
+444 MVHAPSSGKPVQVA
-458 SLSNGYWQR
+458 TLGNGYWQR

>member
-1 MKKGHKIVSLLI
+1 MKRGHKIVSLLI
-13 AVAMA
+13 ACAMVT
-18 APLAFSN
+18 PLALSN
-25 VSPVEAANKF
+25 VNTVEATNKF
-35 DGHESRYYKL
+35 EGQETKYYKL

-53 SNQSTCRE
+53 SNQNTCKE

-69 SASLKN
+69 SASLKS
-75 EISNKQNNVD
+75 EISNKQSNVD

-90 ISDMANKINTLNSQ
+90 ISDAANKINSLNSQ
-104 INDAN
+104 INEAT
-109 QKISYMNTAIQNSEN
+109 QKIAYMNTAITNAEN
-124 NLNQKK
+124 NLNEKK
-130 GLLKERIYSMQSQM
+130 ALLKDRIYSMQSQM

-170 DLTAYETDLM
+170 DLTSYETDLM
-180 NEIKEEQKQLETQ
+180 NEIKEEQKQLEIQ

-200 QKTLSTQKTQAES
+200 QTALNAQKSQAEE

-240 SNIGTIAENL
+240 SNIGTIAQNL

-256 SDESRVT
+256 SDESKVS

-270 NTTVSS
+270 NK
-276 NSGSSNSN
+276 NN
-284 SSSSSSS
+284 SSS
-291 GSSNSNSGSTS
+291 
-302 NRGQSSS
+302 
-309 SNSGTSHNNGGSSN
+309 NNGGSSN
-323 NGGSNNASIPT
+323 NSGSSNNGGGNTIPT
-334 PTPSASQ
+334 PTPSPDQ
-341 SARGLAIANKAL
+341 SSRGLAIANKAL

-367 MGQISNPNWTKFDC
+367 MSQIANPNWTKFDC

-395 IGSNTTKSLCGVGTQ
+395 IGSNTTKTLCGVGTQ
-410 VGRGSMQAGD
+410 VDRGSMQAGD

-444 MVHAPSTGKPVQVA
+444 MVHAPSSGKPVQVA
-458 SLSNGYWQR
+458 TLGNGYWQR

>member
-1 MKKGHKIVSLLI
+1 MVT
-13 AVAMA
+13 
-18 APLAFSN
+18 PLAFSN
-25 VSPVEAANKF
+25 VNTVEAANKF
-35 DGHESRYYKL
+35 EGQETKYYKL

-53 SNQSTCRE
+53 SNQNTCKE

-69 SASLKN
+69 SASLKS
-75 EISNKQNNVD
+75 EISSKQSSVD

-90 ISDMANKINTLNSQ
+90 ISDAADKINSLNSQ
-104 INDAN
+104 INEAT
-109 QKISYMNTAIQNSEN
+109 QKIAYMNTAITNAEN
-124 NLNQKK
+124 NLNEKK
-130 GLLKERIYSMQSQM
+130 ALLKDRIYSMQSQM

-170 DLTAYETDLM
+170 DLTSYETDLM
-180 NEIKEEQKQLETQ
+180 NEIKEEQKQLEIQ

-200 QKTLSTQKTQAES
+200 QTALNAQKSQAEE

-240 SNIGTIAENL
+240 SNIGTIAQNL

-256 SDESRVT
+256 SDESKVS

-270 NTTVSS
+270 NKNNSSSS
-276 NSGSSNSN
+276 NSGSSNNGGLSN
-284 SSSSSSS
+284 
-291 GSSNSNSGSTS
+291 NS
-302 NRGQSSS
+302 
-309 SNSGTSHNNGGSSN
+309 GSSN
-323 NGGSNNASIPT
+323 NGGGNTIPT
-334 PTPSASQ
+334 PTPSPDQ
-341 SARGLAIANKAL
+341 SSRGLAIANKAL

-367 MGQISNPNWTKFDC
+367 MSQIANPNWTKFDC

-395 IGSNTTKSLCGVGTQ
+395 IGSNTTKTLCGVGTQ
-410 VGRGSMQAGD
+410 VDRGSMQAGD

-444 MVHAPSTGKPVQVA
+444 MVHAPSSGKPVQVA
-458 SLSNGYWQR
+458 TLGNGYWQR

>member
-1 MKKGHKIVSLLI
+1 MVT
-13 AVAMA
+13 
-18 APLAFSN
+18 PLALSN
-25 VSPVEAANKF
+25 VNTVEAANKF
-35 DGHESRYYKL
+35 EGQETKYYKL

-53 SNQSTCRE
+53 SNQNTCKE

-69 SASLKN
+69 SASLKS
-75 EISNKQNNVD
+75 EISSKQSNVD

-90 ISDMANKINTLNSQ
+90 IADAADKINSLNSQ
-104 INDAN
+104 INEAT
-109 QKISYMNTAIQNSEN
+109 QKIAYMNTAITNAEN
-124 NLNQKK
+124 NLNEKK
-130 GLLKERIYSMQSQM
+130 ALLKDRIYSMQSQM

-170 DLTAYETDLM
+170 DLTSYETDLM
-180 NEIKEEQKQLETQ
+180 NEIKEEQKQLEIQ

-200 QKTLSTQKTQAES
+200 QTALNAQKSQAEE

-240 SNIGTIAENL
+240 SNIGTIAQNL

-256 SDESRVT
+256 SDESKVS

-270 NTTVSS
+270 NK
-276 NSGSSNSN
+276 NN
-284 SSSSSSS
+284 SSS
-291 GSSNSNSGSTS
+291 
-302 NRGQSSS
+302 
-309 SNSGTSHNNGGSSN
+309 NNGGSSN
-323 NGGSNNASIPT
+323 NSGSSNNGGGNTIPT
-334 PTPSASQ
+334 PTPSPDQ
-341 SARGLAIANKAL
+341 SSRGLAIANKAL

-367 MGQISNPNWTKFDC
+367 MSQIANPNWTKFDC

-395 IGSNTTKSLCGVGTQ
+395 IGSNTTKTLCGVGTQ
-410 VGRGSMQAGD
+410 VDRGSMQAGD

-444 MVHAPSTGKPVQVA
+444 MVHAPSSGKPVQVA
-458 SLSNGYWQR
+458 TLGNGYWQR

>member
-1 MKKGHKIVSLLI
+1 MVT
-13 AVAMA
+13 
-18 APLAFSN
+18 PLALSN
-25 VSPVEAANKF
+25 VNTVEATNKF
-35 DGHESRYYKL
+35 EGQETKYYKL

-53 SNQSTCRE
+53 SNQNTCKE

-69 SASLKN
+69 SASLKS
-75 EISNKQNNVD
+75 EISNKQSNVD

-90 ISDMANKINTLNSQ
+90 ISDAANKINSLNSQ
-104 INDAN
+104 INEAT
-109 QKISYMNTAIQNSEN
+109 QKIAYMNTAITNAEN
-124 NLNQKK
+124 NLNEKK
-130 GLLKERIYSMQSQM
+130 ALLKDRIYSMQSQM

-170 DLTAYETDLM
+170 DLTSYETDLM
-180 NEIKEEQKQLETQ
+180 NEIKEEQKQLEIQ

-200 QKTLSTQKTQAES
+200 QTALNAQKSQAEE

-240 SNIGTIAENL
+240 SNIGTIAQNL

-256 SDESRVT
+256 SDESKVS

-270 NTTVSS
+270 NK
-276 NSGSSNSN
+276 NN
-284 SSSSSSS
+284 SSS
-291 GSSNSNSGSTS
+291 
-302 NRGQSSS
+302 
-309 SNSGTSHNNGGSSN
+309 NNGGSSN
-323 NGGSNNASIPT
+323 NSGSSNNGGGNTIPT
-334 PTPSASQ
+334 PTPSPDQ
-341 SARGLAIANKAL
+341 SSRGLAIANKAL

-367 MGQISNPNWTKFDC
+367 MSQIANPNWTKFDC

-395 IGSNTTKSLCGVGTQ
+395 IGSNTTKTLCGVGTQ
-410 VGRGSMQAGD
+410 VDRGSMQAGD

-444 MVHAPSTGKPVQVA
+444 MVHAPSSGKPVQVA
-458 SLSNGYWQR
+458 TLGNGYWQR

>member
-1 MKKGHKIVSLLI
+1 MVT
-13 AVAMA
+13 
-18 APLAFSN
+18 PLALSN
-25 VSPVEAANKF
+25 VNTVEATNKF
-35 DGHESRYYKL
+35 EGQETKYYKL

-53 SNQSTCRE
+53 SNQNTCKE

-69 SASLKN
+69 SASLKS
-75 EISNKQNNVD
+75 EISNKQSSVD

-90 ISDMANKINTLNSQ
+90 ISDAANKINSLNSQ
-104 INDAN
+104 INEAT
-109 QKISYMNTAIQNSEN
+109 QKIAYMNIAITNAEN
-124 NLNQKK
+124 NLNEKK
-130 GLLKERIYSMQSQM
+130 ALLKDRIYSMQSQM

-170 DLTAYETDLM
+170 DLTSYETDLM
-180 NEIKEEQKQLETQ
+180 NEIKEEQKQLEIQ

-200 QKTLSTQKTQAES
+200 QTALNAQKSQAEE

-240 SNIGTIAENL
+240 SNIGTIAQNL

-256 SDESRVT
+256 SDESKVS

-270 NTTVSS
+270 NKNNSSSS
-276 NSGSSNSN
+276 NSGSSN
-284 SSSSSSS
+284 
-291 GSSNSNSGSTS
+291 
-302 NRGQSSS
+302 
-309 SNSGTSHNNGGSSN
+309 NGGSSN
-323 NGGSNNASIPT
+323 NSGSSNNGGGNTIPT
-334 PTPSASQ
+334 PTPSPDQ
-341 SARGLAIANKAL
+341 SSRGLAIANKAL

-367 MGQISNPNWTKFDC
+367 MSQIANPNWTKFDC

-395 IGSNTTKSLCGVGTQ
+395 IGSNTTKTLCGVGTQ
-410 VGRGSMQAGD
+410 VDRGSMQAGD

-444 MVHAPSTGKPVQVA
+444 MVHAPSSGKPVQVA
-458 SLSNGYWQR
+458 TLGNGYWQR

>member
-1 MKKGHKIVSLLI
+1 MKRGHKIVSLLI
-13 AVAMA
+13 ACAMVT
-18 APLAFSN
+18 PLALSN
-25 VSPVEAANKF
+25 VNTVEAANKF
-35 DGHESRYYKL
+35 EGQQTKYYKL

-53 SNQSTCRE
+53 SNQNTCKE

-69 SASLKN
+69 SASLKS
-75 EISNKQNNVD
+75 EISSKQSSVD

-90 ISDMANKINTLNSQ
+90 IADAADKINNLNGQ
-104 INDAN
+104 INEAN
-109 QKISYMNTAIQNSEN
+109 QKIAYMNTAITNAEN
-124 NLNQKK
+124 NLNEKK
-130 GLLKERIYSMQSQM
+130 ALLKDRIYSLQSQM

-170 DLTAYETDLM
+170 DLTSYETDLM
-180 NEIKEEQKQLETQ
+180 NEIKEEQKQLEVQ

-200 QKTLSTQKTQAES
+200 QNTLNAQKSQAEELQKT
-213 LQKSL
+213 L
-218 VAKLEA
+218 VAKLEV

-240 SNIGTIAENL
+240 SNIGTIAQNL

-256 SDESRVT
+256 SDESKVS

-270 NTTVSS
+270 NKNNSSSSS
-276 NSGSSNSN
+276 NSGSSN
-284 SSSSSSS
+284 
-291 GSSNSNSGSTS
+291 
-302 NRGQSSS
+302 
-309 SNSGTSHNNGGSSN
+309 NGGSSN
-323 NGGSNNASIPT
+323 NSGSSNNGGGNTAPAPT
-334 PTPSASQ
+334 PAPTPSGDQ

-353 TRQGYMYSWGGCHS
+353 TRQGYMYLWGGCHS
-367 MGQISNPNWTKFDC
+367 MSQIANPNWTRFDC

-410 VGRGSMQAGD
+410 VDRGSMQAGD

-444 MVHAPSTGKPVQVA
+444 MVHAPSSGKPVQVA
-458 SLSNGYWQR
+458 TLGNGYWQR
-467 EFYQARR
+467 QFYQARR

>member
-1 MKKGHKIVSLLI
+1 MKEGDFVKRRHKIVSLLI
-13 AVAMA
+13 AAAMVT
-18 APLAFSN
+18 PLALSN
-25 VSPVEAANKF
+25 VNTVEAANKF
-35 DGHESRYYKL
+35 AGQESKYYRL

-53 SNQSTCRE
+53 SNQNTCKE

-69 SASLKN
+69 SASLKS
-75 EISNKQNNVD
+75 EISSKQSNVD

-90 ISDMANKINTLNSQ
+90 IADAADKINSLNSQ
-104 INDAN
+104 INEAT
-109 QKISYMNTAIQNSEN
+109 QKIAYMNTAITNAEN
-124 NLNQKK
+124 NLNEKK
-130 GLLKERIYSMQSQM
+130 ALLKDRIYSMQSQM

-170 DLTAYETDLM
+170 DLTSYETDLM
-180 NEIKEEQKQLETQ
+180 NEIKEEQKQLEIQ

-200 QKTLSTQKTQAES
+200 QTALNAQKSQAEE

-240 SNIGTIAENL
+240 SNIGTIAQNL

-256 SDESRVT
+256 SDESKVS

-270 NTTVSS
+270 NKNNSSSS
-276 NSGSSNSN
+276 NSGSSN
-284 SSSSSSS
+284 
-291 GSSNSNSGSTS
+291 
-302 NRGQSSS
+302 
-309 SNSGTSHNNGGSSN
+309 NGGSSN
-323 NGGSNNASIPT
+323 NSGSSNNGGGNTIPT
-334 PTPSASQ
+334 PTPSPDQ
-341 SARGLAIANKAL
+341 SSRGLAIANKAL

-367 MGQISNPNWTKFDC
+367 MSQIANPNWTKFDC

-395 IGSNTTKSLCGVGTQ
+395 IGSNTTKTLCGVGTQ
-410 VGRGSMQAGD
+410 VDRGSMQAGD

-444 MVHAPSTGKPVQVA
+444 MVHAPSSGKPVQVA
-458 SLSNGYWQR
+458 TLGNGYWQR

>member
-1 MKKGHKIVSLLI
+1 MKRGHKIVSLLI
-13 AVAMA
+13 ACAMVT
-18 APLAFSN
+18 PLALSN
-25 VSPVEAANKF
+25 VNTVEAANKF
-35 DGHESRYYKL
+35 EGQETKYYKL

-53 SNQSTCRE
+53 SNQNTCKE

-69 SASLKN
+69 SASLKS
-75 EISNKQNNVD
+75 EISSKQSSVD

-90 ISDMANKINTLNSQ
+90 ISDAADKINSLNSQ
-104 INDAN
+104 INEAT
-109 QKISYMNTAIQNSEN
+109 QKIAYMNTAITNAEN
-124 NLNQKK
+124 NLNEKK
-130 GLLKERIYSMQSQM
+130 ALLKDRIYSMQSQM

-170 DLTAYETDLM
+170 DLTSYETDLM
-180 NEIKEEQKQLETQ
+180 NEIKEEQKQLEIQ
-193 KQTLVDT
+193 KQILVDT
-200 QKTLSTQKTQAES
+200 QTAFNAQKSQAEE

-240 SNIGTIAENL
+240 SNIGTIAQNL

-256 SDESRVT
+256 SDESKVS

-270 NTTVSS
+270 NKNNSSSS
-276 NSGSSNSN
+276 NSGSSN
-284 SSSSSSS
+284 
-291 GSSNSNSGSTS
+291 
-302 NRGQSSS
+302 
-309 SNSGTSHNNGGSSN
+309 NGGSSN
-323 NGGSNNASIPT
+323 NSGSSNNGGGNTIPT
-334 PTPSASQ
+334 PTPSPDQ
-341 SARGLAIANKAL
+341 SSRGLAIANKAL

-367 MGQISNPNWTKFDC
+367 MSQIANPNWTKFDC

-395 IGSNTTKSLCGVGTQ
+395 IGSNTTKTLCGVGTQ
-410 VGRGSMQAGD
+410 VDRGSMQAGD

-444 MVHAPSTGKPVQVA
+444 MVHAPSSGKPVQVA
-458 SLSNGYWQR
+458 TLGNGYWQR